1 MDSMEEMGRRLPS
14 ITALRAFD
22 AVCRAGNMN
31 RAARELNVTAGAI
44 SRQIKSLEEDLGAP
58 LFRRGNTSVRLTP
71 FGERLRDGI
80 VPAFDRIESVTREAR
95 DRNRVG
101 PLTVACLPTFTL
113 LWLLPRLAHF
123 ADFDPQTELRIVSL
137 YNRDIDWE
145 AAEVDAVIDV
155 GRWPVRRDLI
165 QTSFMQDTPG
175 LVASPGYW
183 ETLRKNTPSG
193 TDDEV
198 LSTGT
203 YLSVRSRPYLWHTW
217 SESGG
222 KPVPSHA
229 RELWVDHM
237 FLALQAAKA
246 GLGFAP
252 APKVYVDA
260 DIEAGRLVAPI
271 GFVEKPVPYYLA
283 WPRNRSDDRRIRSLI
298 TWLKREGSR
307 LAQP

>member
-1 MDSMEEMGRRLPS
+1 MSSIENLGRRLPS

-22 AVCRAGNMN
+22 AVCRAGSMN
-31 RAARELNVTAGAI
+31 SAARELNVTAGAI
-44 SRQIKSLEEDLGAP
+44 SRQIKALEEDLGAP
-58 LFRRGNTSVRLTP
+58 LFRRGNTTVRLTP
-71 FGERLRDGI
+71 FGERLREGI

-113 LWLLPRLAHF
+113 LWLLPRLSRF
-123 ADFDPQTELRIVSL
+123 SDFDPKTELRIVSL
-137 YNRDIDWE
+137 YSRDIDWE
-145 AAEVDAVIDV
+145 STDIDVVIDV

-175 LVASPGYW
+175 LVAAPAYW
-183 ETLRKNTPSG
+183 ETLLSASEN
-193 TDDEV
+193 DDDI
-198 LSTGT
+198 LASGT
-203 YLSVRSRPYLWHTW
+203 YLSIRSRPYLWRTW
-217 SESGG
+217 SASSGRA
-222 KPVPSHA
+222 VPPEA
-229 RELWVDHM
+229 REIWVDHM

-252 APKVYVDA
+252 APKVYVDE
-260 DIEAGRLVAPI
+260 DIAAGRLIAPM

-298 TWLKREGSR
+298 TWLKRENAHSAR
-307 LAQP
+307 P